1 MRRFYQSRA
10 LKAFICVIV
19 AIVLGAVIAALSHSN
34 NTPLSSATST
44 VLTPL
49 QTVSSYLSYKFS
61 NFYDKFKSSATLAEE
76 NQQLKEQIEDYQSEI
91 VGYNDAKKKLELYED
106 FLGVKEENPD
116 FVFES
121 ATIISRDSTDLNE
134 SFSLNKGSLD
144 GVSVND
150 PVIYGKY
157 LIGIVTSVSPG
168 ACTVKTIA
176 NPDVSVGIYESY
188 TGEVGYITGTGNSA
202 DFVYCKIPGL
212 KKETAISPNG
222 IICTSGSGGIFP
234 IDLIVGTIVAL
245 EDAPDGISVNAS
257 VRSAVNLSELTEV
270 FIIKDFDGQG
280 VVTNS
285 DGSTS
290 TLK

>member
-1 MRRFYQSRA
+1 MRRFFQSRA
-10 LKAFICVIV
+10 MKAFVCVIV
-19 AIVLGAVIAALSHSN
+19 AIFLGAVIAALSHSN
-34 NTPLSSATST
+34 NTPLSEATST
-44 VLTPL
+44 VLSPL

-61 NFYDKFKSSATLAEE
+61 NFYDKFKSSSTLAEE
-76 NQQLKEQIEDYQSEI
+76 NQQLKEQIEQYQSEI
-91 VGYNDAKKKLELYED
+91 VGYNDAKKKLDIYEE
-106 FLGVKEENPD
+106 FLGVKEDNPD
-116 FVFES
+116 FVFEN

-157 LIGIVTSVSPG
+157 LIGVVTSVSP
-168 ACTVKTIA
+168 ASCTVKTIA
-176 NPDVSVGIYESY
+176 NSEVSVGIYESY
-188 TGEVGYITGTGNSA
+188 TGEVGYVTGTGDSA

-222 IICTSGSGGIFP
+222 IICTSGSGGIYP
-234 IDLIVGTIVAL
+234 LDLIVGTIVSL
-245 EDAPDGISVNAS
+245 EDAPDGISVNAY

-280 VVTNS
+280 VITNS
-285 DGSTS
+285 DGSTD
-290 TLK
+290 TLQ